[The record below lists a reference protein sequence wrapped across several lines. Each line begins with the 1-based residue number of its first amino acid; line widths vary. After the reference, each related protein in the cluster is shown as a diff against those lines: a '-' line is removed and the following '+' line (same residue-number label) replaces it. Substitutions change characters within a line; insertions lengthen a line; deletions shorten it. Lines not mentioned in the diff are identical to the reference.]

1 MDDIKLA
8 LLGSK
13 AAAKRLTDEAVQ
25 MVMERL
31 EAMKDGKDD

>member
-8 LLGSK
+8 MLGNK
-13 AAAKRLTDEAVQ
+13 EAAKRLTDEAMQ

-31 EAMKDGKDD
+31 EALNASDT